1 MRTQGPYPQLCW
13 PSQWPCNPSFLSYLG
28 ILSGGRDID
37 RFWLSAS
44 YSRESTVLL
53 PFLKIAGPLVRSIE
67 PWKQEFVSCP
77 LLLIMGVILVAHR
90 GNVKSMKARSPDS
103 DKWSGTRKRVAVPW
117 LVSRCTAWPTS
128 PLSETICLFLPR
140 ALRTSAV
147 WIPLG
152 GTSSVSAKI
161 WLRQEMFRFV
171 NTRWQYVP
179 VYRKGHGLVK
189 ASWKKGGEVLTAIH
203 LSFKWKLNTSGIFW
217 IFLRNQ

>member
-67 PWKQEFVSCP
+67 PWKQEFVNCP

-90 GNVKSMKARSPDS
+90 GNVKSMKARSPETQI
-103 DKWSGTRKRVAVPW
+103 SGVALEREW
-117 LVSRCTAWPTS
+117 LCPDWYPDVQPGQ
-128 PLSETICLFLPR
+128 R
-140 ALRTSAV
+140 ALLARGSA
-147 WIPLG
+147 
-152 GTSSVSAKI
+152 S
-161 WLRQEMFRFV
+161 F
-171 NTRWQYVP
+171 N
-179 VYRKGHGLVK
+179 LV
-189 ASWKKGGEVLTAIH
+189 
-203 LSFKWKLNTSGIFW
+203 LSGRVQCESH
-217 IFLRNQ
+217 